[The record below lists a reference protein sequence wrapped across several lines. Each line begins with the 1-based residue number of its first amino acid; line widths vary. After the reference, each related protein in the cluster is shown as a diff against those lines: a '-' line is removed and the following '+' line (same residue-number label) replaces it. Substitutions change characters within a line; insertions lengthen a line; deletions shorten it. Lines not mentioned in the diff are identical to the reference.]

1 MFLLGFSFGGW
12 MPYPTSIFFIRKK
25 EILILGFEKTSNM
38 KKLYLTGLIFTFFMI
53 TNSEAQKPEDTEVW
67 EPVPEVISPGYSYA
81 GAPSDAIVLF
91 SENNLDQWTNKN
103 GEAVEWDIEG
113 DLFTVKPR
121 TGEIRTKQEFTD
133 FQLHVEW
140 RSPMIVKGDG
150 QGRGNSGIFLQGKYE
165 VQVLDSYQNPT
176 YPNGQAASI
185 YKQHIPLVNAMQ
197 EPGVWNSYDII
208 YKAPR
213 FDNNGSL
220 LSPAYVTVLHNGV
233 LVQNHTEIK
242 GGTVYVGQPKYEA
255 HGPGPIVLQ
264 DHGDPV
270 SFRNIW
276 IREL

>member
-1 MFLLGFSFGGW
+1 
-12 MPYPTSIFFIRKK
+12 
-25 EILILGFEKTSNM
+25 M
-38 KKLYLTGLIFTFFMI
+38 KKLYLTSLILICFMI
-53 TNSEAQKPEDTEVW
+53 SNSEAQKPEDTEVW
-67 EPVPEVISPGYSYA
+67 EPVPEVVSPGYSYTS
-81 GAPSDAIVLF
+81 APSDAIMLF
-91 SENNLDQWTNKN
+91 SENNLDQWVNKN
-103 GEAVEWDIEG
+103 GEKVEWEIEG
-113 DLFTVKPR
+113 DVFTVKPK

-133 FQLHVEW
+133 FQLHIEW
-140 RSPMIVKGDG
+140 RSPLIIKGDG

-165 VQVLDSYQNPT
+165 VQVLDSYKNPT
-176 YPNGQAASI
+176 YPNGQAGSI

-197 EPGVWNSYDII
+197 VPGVWNSYDII

-233 LVQNHTEIK
+233 LIQNHTEIK

-255 HGPGPIVLQ
+255 HGPGPIILQ